1 MTEVD
6 NNQEKII
13 RKPLT
18 QTLEE
23 AYRDYSHYV
32 ISERAIPDAR
42 DGLKPV
48 HRRILWAMHQM
59 GLTYNK
65 PHKKCARIVGECFVE
80 GTLVNT
86 VEGLKPIEK
95 IMIGEEVYT
104 QNGLQ
109 KVTQLYELP
118 EKPLYTIELENGLK
132 NVCTG
137 GQKFKVFTENLKYE
151 WKRADE
157 LKEGDYIVCSSKI
170 NFSND
175 YVSVNGLTI
184 DEDMAYLLG
193 AFLADGWIDR
203 SSRGYHRISFSSE
216 AKEVLEHI
224 MQIIK
229 EKFGKSENIFFKDV
243 YYLRI
248 NEHQLNQKLIE
259 TFNLMDK
266 YSYNI
271 SVPQQIFMSPK
282 SVVFS
287 FISGFIDGDGHIH
300 KDRNEIAIY
309 SVSEEFLRELQ
320 ILLFALGINSSF
332 YLHRKKDVQYKNG
345 KKSNYDYYVLEI
357 RGKYAFD
364 LSKELTLYNKKKQ
377 IRLEKTDNF
386 LPSKMDEIP
395 YIGKYIFQEFSEKHL
410 GGGWYLSKTGEKV
423 RAGIKYFDGTKIRYS
438 KDLKENVR
446 IYKTNIE
453 QLNILKKMELIDSKY
468 LDLVKYILNN
478 NIYFIKVKSVVNSIA
493 KKTFDIQV
501 EEDHEFIANGMVS
514 HNCTGKYHPHAGGVY
529 EALVRLAQPFSLR
542 YPIVDGQGNFG
553 SIDGFPAAAMRYTEA
568 RLARIASELLENVI
582 PEIVKFQENFDGE
595 EMEPTV
601 LPVKFPLLLVNGTSG
616 IAVGLSSNI
625 PPHNLREVIDATVAL
640 IDDPNVP
647 DETLSSIVKGP
658 DFPTGGIIVNG
669 ASMPNYNLTGKSPII
684 IRARIDIKEPTEK
697 RDYAILVVTEIPYL
711 VNKSTLMEELHD
723 IIYEKKIRGLSDVR
737 DLSKDKIHIEID
749 VEPDYSHERS
759 LRVIISQ
766 LLKKTQL
773 EKPFYAKNM
782 AFARGRPRL
791 LNLRRAL
798 QIFLEHRE
806 YVITKT
812 IKHLLSKALMRL
824 HILEGLYIALNN
836 IDEVISIIKK
846 SEDRSDAQ
854 EKLMK
859 RFDLS
864 ESQTKAILSMQL
876 ARLARMEVESI
887 INEKKELEKKVEE
900 YREILASKQKR
911 MEIIK
916 QELLEIK
923 EKYGDER
930 RTDIITDVEIPIDAD
945 VYEMLHDRYLLITAS
960 EQGYARSIDI
970 SKFKT
975 QRRGGKG
982 LRAIMLKANDRLHDM
997 IVALNKSTLLLI
1009 TEQGKVHSIPAF
1021 EIPEAKRRNSIGSKW
1036 QTIQPIESAVVKMVP
1051 VDRHDFQKDLYL
1063 FFVTEKGTVKKTELS
1078 AFSNIRRTGIIG
1090 IKLEKGDKVVDA
1102 FVTTGRDHIFLAS
1115 RNGLTAHFHEEEVRT
1130 LGRNTQGVRG
1140 MRFKV
1145 PNDRVVAG
1153 GSVHE
1158 SELEN
1163 YSLLTITEK
1172 GHGKRT
1178 PCTEYRHT
1186 HRGAK
1191 GVIDIKTDDRNG
1203 KVASMLIVPREP
1215 EKTQT
1220 VSLLNN
1226 QGVAIRIKI
1235 NSVREVGRNTRGV
1248 KIMELKKGEKVIFA
1262 SLIDIENE

>member
-118 EKPLYTIELENGLK
+118 EKPIYTIELENGLK

-203 SSRGYHRISFSSE
+203 SNRGYHRISFSSE

-229 EKFGKSENIFFKDV
+229 EKFGKSENILFKDV

-357 RGKYAFD
+357 RGKYASD

-423 RAGIKYFDGTKIRYS
+423 RAGIKYSDGTKIRYS

-446 IYKTNIE
+446 IYKSNIE

-478 NIYFIKVKSVVNSIA
+478 NIYFIKVKSVVNSIV

-625 PPHNLREVIDATVAL
+625 PPHNLREVIAATVAL

-669 ASMPNYNLTGKSPII
+669 ASMPKYNLTGKSPII

-759 LRVIISQ
+759 LKVIISQ
-766 LLKKTQL
+766 LYKKTQL

-836 IDEVISIIKK
+836 IDDVISIIKK
-846 SEDRSDAQ
+846 SEDRNDAQ

-900 YREILASKQKR
+900 YRGILASKQKR

-916 QELLEIK
+916 QELSEIK

-930 RTDIITDVEIPIDAD
+930 RTEIITDVEIPIDAD

-960 EQGYARSIDI
+960 EKGYARSIDI

-982 LRAIMLKANDRLHDM
+982 LRAVMLKANDRLHDM
-997 IVALNKSTLLLI
+997 VVALNKSTLLLI

-1051 VDRHDFQKDLYL
+1051 VDRHDFKKELYL

-1145 PNDRVVAG
+1145 PNDKVVAG

-1158 SELEN
+1158 NELGN

-1203 KVASMLIVPREP
+1203 KVASMLIVPRKP

-1248 KIMELKKGEKVIFA
+1248 KIMELRKGEKVIFA